1 MRMKQLIVKLKT
13 QSAKLKP
20 KTKNFEFH
28 ALTLRFT
35 FYALRFL
42 VALFFVFILG
52 CTKKEIRNIDSKGKN
67 IICFGDSLTFGYGA
81 NPGEDYPA
89 ALAKIIGLPVINA
102 GQDADTTYEALKRIE
117 SDVLNK
123 DPRLVIIEF
132 CGNDFLKKIPLEV
145 TVENIKKMAQ
155 AVQAK
160 GAMTAIVDISA
171 GMFLGEYRSGFK
183 KLSTQTGSIFISGVL
198 NGIITNPSMKSD
210 FLHPNAKGYRIIS
223 QRIHRT
229 IAPYLTQ
236 DYSKK

>member
-1 MRMKQLIVKLKT
+1 MRKNNFKLMAI
-13 QSAKLKP
+13 S
-20 KTKNFEFH
+20 
-28 ALTLRFT
+28 LRHKICS
-35 FYALRFL
+35 
-42 VALFFVFILG
+42 LFFCLLATFFTG
-52 CTKKEIRNIDSKGKN
+52 CTKLEIKNINSTGKN

-81 NPGEDYPA
+81 NTGEDYPA
-89 ALAKIIGLPVINA
+89 VLAKIMGVPVINA

-132 CGNDFLKKIPLEV
+132 CGNDFIKNVPLEV
-145 TVENIKKMAQ
+145 TVENIRKMAQ

-171 GMFLGEYRSGFK
+171 GLFFK
-183 KLSTQTGSIFISGVL
+183 KYSSAFRNLSNQTGAIFISGVL

-210 FLHPNAKGYRIIS
+210 FLHPNANGYKIIA
-223 QRIHRT
+223 QRINSA